1 VVEPGGEEVSASG
14 LFDDPEGATPIEP
27 GDAEGLI
34 PTWVATRADLDAAE
48 NENIAKAMA
57 WIASGA
63 GPRTVAAWMTDGSMR
78 ALHRRMFG
86 DVWKW
91 AGTYRKHDTN
101 MGSHWPQIPTQVRDL
116 VADVVVQT
124 ADLSKLPWPPD
135 ELAVRFHHRLVVIH
149 PFPNGNGRHARLAAD
164 VLVAVLGRP
173 VFTWGAQ
180 DLGEKGATRAAYL
193 AALRLAD
200 QGTEFG
206 PLVAFARS

>member
-1 VVEPGGEEVSASG
+1 MSTSE
-14 LFDDPEGATPIEP
+14 LFDEPEGATPIEP

-34 PTWVATRADLDAAE
+34 PTWVATRADLNAAE
-48 NENIAKAMA
+48 NHNIAKAVA
-57 WIASGA
+57 WISSGA
-63 GPRTVAAWMTDGSMR
+63 GPRTAAAWMTDESVR
-78 ALHRRMFG
+78 VLHRRMFG

-91 AGTYRKHDTN
+91 AGTYRQHDTN
-101 MGSHWPQIPTQVRDL
+101 IGSHWPYIPTQVRDL
-116 VADVVVQT
+116 TADVVVQT
-124 ADLSKLPWPPD
+124 ADPRKLPWSPD

-164 VLVAVLGRP
+164 VLVAAMGEP

-180 DLGEKGATRAAYL
+180 DLGEKGAARTAYL

-200 QGTEFG
+200 QEAEFG

>member
-1 VVEPGGEEVSASG
+1 MVELGEEEVSATG
-14 LFDDPEGATPIEP
+14 LFEEPEGATPIEP

-34 PTWVATRADLDAAE
+34 PTWLATRADLNATE

-63 GPRTVAAWMTDGSMR
+63 GPRTVAAWMTDESMR
-78 ALHRRMFG
+78 ALHQRMFG

-91 AGTYRKHDTN
+91 AGTYRRSDTN
-101 MGSHWPQIPTQVRDL
+101 LGSHWPLVPAQVRDL
-116 VADVVVQT
+116 TADVIVQT
-124 ADLSKLPWPPD
+124 ADPARLPWPPD

-164 VLVAVLGRP
+164 VLVAALGEP

-180 DLGEKGATRAAYL
+180 DLGEKAAARASYL

-200 QGTEFG
+200 ESADVG

>member
-1 VVEPGGEEVSASG
+1 MVTGADQEVSASG
-14 LFDDPEGATPIEP
+14 LFDEPEGATPVEP

-34 PTWVATRADLDAAE
+34 PTWVATRADLNAAE
-48 NENIAKAMA
+48 NENIAKAVA

-63 GPRTVAAWMTDGSMR
+63 GPRTVAALMTDESMR

-91 AGTYRKHDTN
+91 AGTYRIHDTN
-101 MGSHWPQIPTQVRDL
+101 IGSPWPLIPTQVRDL
-116 VADVVVQT
+116 TADVVAQA
-124 ADLSKLPWPPD
+124 ADPTKLPWSPD
-135 ELAVRFHHRLVVIH
+135 ELAVRFHHRLVVVH

-164 VLVAVLGRP
+164 VLVAVLGQP

-180 DLGEKGATRAAYL
+180 DLGEKGAARAAYL

-200 QGTEFG
+200 RQAEFG